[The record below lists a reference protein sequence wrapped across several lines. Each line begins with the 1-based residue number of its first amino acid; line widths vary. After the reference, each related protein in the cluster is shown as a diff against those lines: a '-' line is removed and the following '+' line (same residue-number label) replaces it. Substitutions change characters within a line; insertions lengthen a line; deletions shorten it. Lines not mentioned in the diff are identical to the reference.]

1 MRSEGST
8 ALRQFRWLFFIAA
21 GLLSLTAIGVAA
33 DWWTA
38 LPADTVATYVGR
50 DSCAKCHQSELKA
63 WTGSDHDLAMD
74 LARDETV
81 LGDFNNIEFTHQGVT
96 SRLFRRDKKFF
107 VNTEG
112 PTGEMQ
118 DFEIKY
124 TFGVRPLQQ
133 YMVEFPD
140 GRVQVLRISWDTAKK
155 RWFHLDPPDVKNEHI
170 LPDDPL
176 HWTGV
181 AQNWNHTCADCHST
195 NLQKNYDLATN
206 TFHTTFSEIDVSCE
220 ACHGPGS
227 THVELAEA
235 KSLFW
240 DRNLGYGLARLKG
253 ADTHPQLET
262 CAKCHSR
269 RNQIHGDFR
278 PGSELLN
285 SYEVSNLHENLYH
298 PDGQIQDEVYEY
310 GSFLQSKMYRKNIRC
325 SDCHDPHSTKLKAV
339 GNQLCAK
346 CHQPGKFDVPSHH
359 HHAPGSKGA
368 QCVECHMPTTT
379 YMDVDPRRDHSLRV
393 PRPDLTVSLGTP
405 NACNK
410 CHTKPTEDA
419 EWAAD
424 KVVTWFGEKRP
435 TDPHYAPA
443 IAAGRAH
450 TAEGAGLLRDA
461 LKQKE
466 TPEIVQATAIELL
479 SSYPDGESQAVVRKA
494 LKSSVPQI
502 RTAAAKNY
510 HAPAEELKHALTP
523 MLNDPVRLVRITA
536 ARRLVEVPLILFTSA
551 ESKALDAALNE
562 TRAAELMVADR
573 AGAHLNLGK
582 LYEQLAHREARARHT
597 QQANDFISGAI
608 QEYQTAIELEPYM
621 AESRSTLAELL
632 QQNQGDPQEIRRL
645 REEELKLFARD
656 ARLLPK
662 NALVHNRLGLLHYLL
677 GQLDEAEAAIRKACE
692 LEPQSYDYRL
702 NLTLLY
708 EKRKQTSQAIE
719 SAEKLLEIRPEDP
732 VATEILRKLKAMGD

>member
-1 MRSEGST
+1 MHSEGST
-8 ALRQFRWLFFIAA
+8 ARRRFRWLFISVAL
-21 GLLSLTAIGVAA
+21 LLSLTAIGVAA
-33 DWWTA
+33 DWWIA
-38 LPADTVATYVGR
+38 LPADTEATYVGR
-50 DSCAKCHQSELKA
+50 ATCAKCHQHELKA

-74 LARDETV
+74 LATDETV
-81 LGDFNNIEFTHQGVT
+81 LGDFNNVEFTHQGIT
-96 SRLFRRDKKFF
+96 SRLFRRDKKIY

-112 PTGEMQ
+112 PTGKMQ

-124 TFGVRPLQQ
+124 TFGVRPLQN

-170 LPDDPL
+170 LPGDPL

-195 NLQKNYDLATN
+195 NLQKNYDLASN

-240 DRNLGYGLARLKG
+240 DRNLGYGLAKLKG

-269 RNQIHGDFR
+269 RDQIHGNFH

-285 SYEVSNLHENLYH
+285 TYEVSNLDETLYH

-310 GSFLQSKMYRKNIRC
+310 GSYLQSKMYRKNIRC
-325 SDCHDPHSTKLKAV
+325 TDCHDPHSTKLKAT

-410 CHTKPTEDA
+410 CHTKPAEDA
-419 EWAAD
+419 QWAAD
-424 KVVTWFGEKRP
+424 KVVSWFGEKRP

-443 IAAGRAH
+443 IAAGRAQ
-450 TAEGAGLLRDA
+450 TPEGAALLRDA
-461 LKQKE
+461 IKHKE
-466 TPEIVQATAIELL
+466 TPEIVQATAIALL
-479 SSYPDGESQAVVRKA
+479 SHYTDAESQAVVRKA

-502 RTAAAKNY
+502 RAAAARNY
-510 HAPAEELKHALTP
+510 NVPAKELKLALAP
-523 MLNDPVRLVRITA
+523 LLHDPVRLVRIAA
-536 ARRLVEVPLILFTSA
+536 ARQLATVPLNFLTPE
-551 ESKALDAALNE
+551 ESQALDAALDE
-562 TRAAELMVADR
+562 TRSAELMAADR
-573 AGAHLNLGK
+573 AGSHLNLGN
-582 LYEQLAHREARARHT
+582 LYEQLAQREAAAEHSQRAI
-597 QQANDFISGAI
+597 DFVSAAI
-608 QEYQTAIELEPYM
+608 QEFQTAIALEPYL
-621 AESRSTLAELL
+621 AGPRSNLAGLME
-632 QQNQGDPQEIRRL
+632 QIEGDPQEIRRL
-645 REEELKLFARD
+645 RDEELKHLKRD
-656 ARLLPK
+656 AKLLPT
-662 NALVHNRLGLLHYLL
+662 NPAVHHRLGLMHYLL
-677 GQLDEAEAAIRKACE
+677 GQLDQSELALNKACE
-692 LEPQSYDYRL
+692 LAPQSYDYRML
-702 NLTLLY
+702 LTLLY
-708 EKRKQTSQAIE
+708 EKRKQTQQAIK
-719 SAEKLLEIRPEDP
+719 SAEKLLKIRPHDP
-732 VATEILRKLKAMGD
+732 VASEILRKLKTSK